1 MVLDFIKKHFDF
13 KIYPVTWLA
22 ILSALIIVPG
32 LMYFPEEFGY
42 ENGVLENIQMV
53 FLFVGLFLAFNAK
66 IHKKFFIFA
75 GLVITILMLRE
86 INCGRTLFF
95 AIPDTVNQF
104 YSWKE
109 IKYGYLAH
117 PIYGLYITCVGLY
130 FFINKL
136 FVDMWNIIKKTK
148 FPVWNFV
155 LLIIGM
161 SVGMYAEKCLENFVL
176 EELGELLF
184 YVSLMSIIWLY
195 GFNKNFQND

>member
-1 MVLDFIKKHFDF
+1 
-13 KIYPVTWLA
+13 
-22 ILSALIIVPG
+22 
-32 LMYFPEEFGY
+32 
-42 ENGVLENIQMV
+42 
-53 FLFVGLFLAFNAK
+53 
-66 IHKKFFIFA
+66 
-75 GLVITILMLRE
+75 MLRE

-95 AIPDTVNQF
+95 AVPNKVNTF

-117 PIYGLYITCVGLY
+117 PLYGLYITGVGLY

-136 FVDMWNIIKKTK
+136 FIDMWEIIKKIK

-155 LLIIGM
+155 LLIIGI
-161 SVGMYAEKCLENFVL
+161 SVGMYAEKCLENAIL

-195 GFNKNFQND
+195 GFNKKFFSK